1 MYKGLREA
9 ILRGETDSST
19 MGKRVVLPSSFAGGP
34 RYMIQ
39 NYQDAMAICGWI
51 DYPDLF
57 ITFTCN
63 YEWPEVVD
71 FLKPCNLKPEDRPN
85 LSSRIFKIKVDRLIK
100 EIKKGK
106 IFGEIRALIYTIEF
120 QKRGLPHAHI
130 LVFLKPVF
138 MVMAVQGKHLSGGP
152 CQPHYA

>member
-1 MYKGLREA
+1 MSDHQKDVRADMYKGLREA

-71 FLKPCNLKPEDRPN
+71 FLKPCNLKPEDRPD
-85 LSSRIFKIKVDRLIK
+85 LSSRIFKIKVDHLIK

-106 IFGEIRALIYTIEF
+106 IFGEIRAR
-120 QKRGLPHAHI
+120 K
-130 LVFLKPVF
+130 
-138 MVMAVQGKHLSGGP
+138 
-152 CQPHYA
+152 